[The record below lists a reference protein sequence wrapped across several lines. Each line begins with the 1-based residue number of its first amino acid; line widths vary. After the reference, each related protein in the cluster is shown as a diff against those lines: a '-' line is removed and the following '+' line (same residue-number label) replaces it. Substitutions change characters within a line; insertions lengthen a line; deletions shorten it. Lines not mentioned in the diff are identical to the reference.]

1 MNNRMG
7 SSPLQNLIQNTD
19 KVHKTEREKEAK
31 HENSGTEKKMS
42 LVKSSKNQQASKTVG
57 ESVPAAGQERKKA
70 TYYVRKDLIKG
81 LKMLGA
87 ETEKDLSQL
96 VEEAIEKLLKEKTV
110 SIK

>member
-1 MNNRMG
+1 MG

-19 KVHKTEREKEAK
+19 KVYKTEKEKSTK
-31 HENSGTEKKMS
+31 PENTVPEKKMS
-42 LVKSSKNQQASKTVG
+42 LVKSTKSQQASKTVG
-57 ESVPAAGQERKKA
+57 ESVPTVGQERKKA

-87 ETEKDLSQL
+87 ETEKDLSRL

-110 SIK
+110 STK

>member
-19 KVHKTEREKEAK
+19 KVHKVEKEKTTK
-31 HENSGTEKKMS
+31 HDSVTEKKMS
-42 LVKSSKNQQASKTVG
+42 LVKSSKNQQASKPAG
-57 ESVPAAGQERKKA
+57 ESSPAGQERKKA
-70 TYYVRKDLIKG
+70 TYYVRKDLIKR

-96 VEEAIEKLLKEKTV
+96 VEEAIEGLLKG
-110 SIK
+110 SR

>member
-1 MNNRMG
+1 MG

-19 KVHKTEREKEAK
+19 KDHKAEKEK
-31 HENSGTEKKMS
+31 TSKQDHSVKEKKMS
-42 LVKSSKNQQASKTVG
+42 LVKSVRNQQASKPVV
-57 ESVPAAGQERKKA
+57 ESNPTGHERKKA

-96 VEEAIEKLLKEKTV
+96 VEEAIEKLLREKSVRTM
-110 SIK
+110 

>member
-1 MNNRMG
+1 MG

-19 KVHKTEREKEAK
+19 KVHKTEKEKPAK
-31 HENSGTEKKMS
+31 HENPVIEKKMS
-42 LVKSSKNQQASKTVG
+42 LVKSPKNQQASKTAV

-96 VEEAIEKLLKEKTV
+96 VEEAIEKLLREKPV
-110 SIK
+110 HRMS